1 MSHNPH
7 VRKSYLPERWWG
19 VPLQA
24 AIIVG
29 VVCFPA
35 VGQEPEPLGPVVRVE
50 QDWELVVNEP
60 NEHTYSPQYHTV
72 MSPFG
77 HLDSYYA
84 QVTWNYKQETKFI
97 LGGLQLQCW
106 DSSTLVRTRGIRT
119 APLSTESET
128 IVWTQVLWQLDD
140 LLVFRIIDGQS
151 TSWGWFGRDM
161 AIDQTAAL
169 PDLEGYSTEVSVRN
183 SWITF
188 GANRVDS
195 MVIKQVRMYDAND
208 NLVRSED
215 TPRVVYRRAN

>member
-1 MSHNPH
+1 MTHAETRRKNHN
-7 VRKSYLPERWWG
+7 SMRWWAI
-19 VPLQA
+19 PLQA

-29 VVCFPA
+29 VVCFPVA
-35 VGQEPEPLGPVVRVE
+35 GQETVELGPVVRVE

-60 NEHTYSPQYHTV
+60 NEFTYSPQFHTV
-72 MSPFG
+72 MSPFS

-84 QVTWNYKQETKFI
+84 QVTWNYQQGTQFT

-106 DSSTLVRTRGIRT
+106 NGSDLVRTRGVKT
-119 APLSTESET
+119 EPLSIESET
-128 IVWTQVLWQLDD
+128 VVWTQVLWKVDD

-161 AIDQTAAL
+161 AIDQSTDL
-169 PDLEGYSTEVSVRN
+169 IDLEGYSTDVSVQK

-195 MVIKQVRMYDAND
+195 LVIKQVRMFDVDD
-208 NLVRSED
+208 NLVRVED
-215 TPRVVYRRAN
+215 SPRVVYQRSQ